1 MLEVVEGEEAGE
13 GGREAFIL
21 QVILVAKKGQR
32 RKACEE
38 EESISRKNQ
47 QKPFFVAFMAKTAF
61 RLLLHSLCVYY
72 LLLGKGESLY
82 FGLNRRQR
90 RRNTMNSKI
99 ICSACCCY

>member
-47 QKPFFVAFMAKTAF
+47 QKPFFCGLHGKNCFSIASTQPMCV
-61 RLLLHSLCVYY
+61 LLTSW
-72 LLLGKGESLY
+72 KGRELI
-82 FGLNRRQR
+82 LWPE
-90 RRNTMNSKI
+90 
-99 ICSACCCY
+99 